1 MKKLILSVAAA
12 LCVSVMTAQTPTN
25 PPSTPATPGNIQ
37 APNTVSDQFR
47 IDYPNTTPNWT
58 MDGTNYRGE
67 YLDPATNARRSVIY
81 DKNGKM
87 ISREELINRKDY
99 PAGINAYY
107 AEKYPTENYEVWS
120 TTDASGNRSYYTN
133 RNNEKITFDKEGKYK
148 SNSGSSKAKS
158 KK

>member
-1 MKKLILSVAAA
+1 MKNLILSVAAA
-12 LCVSVMTAQTPTN
+12 LCVFTMTAQTPTN
-25 PPSTPATPGNIQ
+25 PQTAPTTPGNIQ
-37 APNTVSDQFR
+37 TPNTVSDQFR
-47 IDYPNTTPNWT
+47 IDYPNTNANWT

-67 YLDPATNARRSVIY
+67 YLDPATNMRHSVIY

-120 TTDASGNRSYYTN
+120 STDASGNRTYYTN
-133 RNNEKITFDKEGKYK
+133 RNNEKLLFDKNGKYK
-148 SNSGSSKAKS
+148 SNGSDGKTKN